1 MYILLCKIA
10 KKEKYMQVNMVHSP
24 STINYNCRS
33 EHEHAKKSEK
43 YKLVKCLLKQEI
55 QWLTVTVILS
65 EN

>member
-1 MYILLCKIA
+1 
-10 KKEKYMQVNMVHSP
+10 MQENMVHSP
-24 STINYNCRS
+24 STINYNYGS